1 MDPENIARFG
11 AGTAMVLAA
20 ASFVVERL
28 DFATRLL
35 SASRLAGELL
45 RNGPLPRG
53 RDD

>member
-11 AGTAMVLAA
+11 VVTAMVLAA

-28 DFATRLL
+28 DFAERLL
-35 SASRLAGELL
+35 SASRPASELM